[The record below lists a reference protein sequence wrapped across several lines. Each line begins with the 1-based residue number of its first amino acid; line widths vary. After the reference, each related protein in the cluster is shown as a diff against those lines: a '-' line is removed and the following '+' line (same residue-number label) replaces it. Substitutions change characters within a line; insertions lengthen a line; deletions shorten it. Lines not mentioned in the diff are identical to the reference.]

1 MKIAILAAI
10 LKKRPGTQPNTHFS
24 SFFSPDLGSL
34 AHLASKN
41 TRFQI
46 ISFKKYRCALPYYM
60 AHSTSTVYPFL
71 TLGSEFQI
79 RPVVLGLSMK
89 VGHDLKGDPKKT
101 QNSRIFGFCAINP

>member
-1 MKIAILAAI
+1 
-10 LKKRPGTQPNTHFS
+10 
-24 SFFSPDLGSL
+24 
-34 AHLASKN
+34 
-41 TRFQI
+41 
-46 ISFKKYRCALPYYM
+46 M

-89 VGHDLKGDPKKT
+89 VGHDLKGDPKKN